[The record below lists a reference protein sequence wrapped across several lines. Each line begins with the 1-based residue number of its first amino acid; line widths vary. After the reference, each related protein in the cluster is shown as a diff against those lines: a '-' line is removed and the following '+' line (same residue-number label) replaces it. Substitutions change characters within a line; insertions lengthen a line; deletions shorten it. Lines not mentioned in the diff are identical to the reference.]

1 MKKRY
6 IFPIAIVVLVIV
18 TVLLSQRSTT
28 ESREIVVEAAQG
40 MFVVDVTTTGE
51 LNALRSVR
59 IMGPSRARN
68 FRINQIKIESL
79 VDEGTVVKKGEKVAE
94 LDRSELFGR
103 MADAENN
110 LDKAKS
116 LFEQTKLDT
125 AINLRSE
132 REKIINLRYALQEKE
147 LVLEQSQ
154 FEPPATVKQNEISL
168 EKAKRELI
176 QALESYEL
184 KQYQSLAKM
193 REVAAELRK
202 EERDYNEMKE
212 ILGEFTILAPQDG
225 MVIYEKSWDGS
236 RIATGSQIGAWNP
249 VVATLPD
256 LTEMISTTY
265 VNEVDIRKVKVGQ
278 KVKVGLDAYPDKKLT
293 GTVMRV
299 ANVGQQNPNSDSK
312 VFEVTVKINERD
324 PALRPAMTTSNN
336 IIVLELD
343 SVVSVPLEAI
353 RTFADSIQYV
363 VLESGAKQ
371 EIEMGLSNANEAQ
384 ILQGL
389 TAGTKVLLS
398 YFGDTREGEISLLA
412 SLDGKRNKD
421 NQQQEVAE
429 IDEEAVPAARR
440 GGGENGQ
447 RPR

>member
-6 IFPIAIVVLVIV
+6 IFPIVIVALVIV
-18 TVLLSQRSTT
+18 TVLLSQRNTT

-40 MFVVDVTTTGE
+40 KFVVDVTTTGE

-59 IMGPSRARN
+59 IMGPGRARN

-79 VDEGTVVKKGEKVAE
+79 VDEGTVVKKGDKVAE

-154 FEPPATVKQNEISL
+154 FEPPATVKQNEIAL
-168 EKAKRELI
+168 EKAKRELS

-184 KQYQSLAKM
+184 KQHQSLAKM

-225 MVIYEKSWDGS
+225 MVIYEKSWDGT

-256 LTEMISTTY
+256 LTEMTSTTY

-363 VLESGAKQ
+363 ILESGTKQ
-371 EIEMGLSNANEAQ
+371 EIETGLSNANEAQ

-389 TAGTKVLLS
+389 NAGTRVLLS
-398 YFGDTREGEISLLA
+398 YFGETSEGEINLLPSLN
-412 SLDGKRNKD
+412 GKRNKESG
-421 NQQQEVAE
+421 QQEVAE
-429 IDEEAVPAARR
+429 ADQEATAATRKR
-440 GGGENGQ
+440 GSENGQ

>member
-6 IFPIAIVVLVIV
+6 IFPIVIVVLVIV

-40 MFVVDVTTTGE
+40 KFVVDVTTTGE

-79 VDEGTVVKKGEKVAE
+79 VDEGTVVKKGDKVAE

-110 LDKAKS
+110 LEKAKS

-168 EKAKRELI
+168 EKAKRELS

-371 EIEMGLSNANEAQ
+371 EIETGLSNANEAQ

-389 TAGTKVLLS
+389 NAGTNVLLS
-398 YFGDTREGEISLLA
+398 YFGETSKGEINLLA
-412 SLDGKRNKD
+412 SLNGKRNKD
-421 NQQQEVAE
+421 EQQEVAE
-429 IDEEAVPAARR
+429 MDEEAVPAITR
-440 GGGENGQ
+440 GGENGQ